1 MSFLLLSIAVVSYAE
16 QYEPSIN
23 YYYSIN
29 EDGTITIIKYVGND
43 HMIIVPSEIDGH
55 TVTVIGDAAFESC
68 ESLESII
75 VPSSILSIGMTTSAI
90 R

>member
-1 MSFLLLSIAVVSYAE
+1 MLRFAKGTLRRLLEAGRKKAQARKRLAIRRSCSKA
-16 QYEPSIN
+16 
-23 YYYSIN
+23 
-29 EDGTITIIKYVGND
+29 
-43 HMIIVPSEIDGH
+43 PSEIDGH